1 MDFYL
6 KKERLIRGDPMYTL
20 AITNQD
26 LVYFVVLTLCTY
38 TTWLMGLRTG
48 GMRTVDY
55 LIEQGQ
61 LEVAEE

>member
-1 MDFYL
+1 
-6 KKERLIRGDPMYTL
+6 MYTL